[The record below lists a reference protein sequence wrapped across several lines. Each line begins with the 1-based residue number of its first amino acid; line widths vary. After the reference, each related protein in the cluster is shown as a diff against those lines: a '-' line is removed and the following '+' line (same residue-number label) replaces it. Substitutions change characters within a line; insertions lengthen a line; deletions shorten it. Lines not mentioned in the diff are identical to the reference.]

1 MSIMRKSETDTV
13 AYRFYADRVHRY
25 FCIPNHLI
33 ISILVEE
40 GVCELPGTEVD
51 IKTPC
56 GVYKGIE
63 YPQNFCAV
71 SIMRSGDALLQAFM
85 ESFPSAPIGKVLI
98 QRDESS
104 PDKCARVLL
113 QHTIALTIVLLQQAS
128 KGYRKYVRVHL

>member
-1 MSIMRKSETDTV
+1 MQIEFIGSFVFDIV
-13 AYRFYADRVHRY
+13 FIH
-25 FCIPNHLI
+25 
-33 ISILVEE
+33 SILVEE

-104 PDKCARVLL
+104 PDKCARVIYIL
-113 QHTIALTIVLLQQAS
+113 
-128 KGYRKYVRVHL
+128 K